1 MVKDLS
7 PVCLNCGF
15 NIKYYD
21 PTWPPLRRRPSPDLS
36 LMNGEMKTIFNIWTE
51 QTFTSL
57 EWINPI
63 LHESGVQE
71 KTSVRR
77 ENKLPTVWFTVRT
90 DQILLWK

>member
-36 LMNGEMKTIFNIWTE
+36 LMNGEMKTIFNI
-51 QTFTSL
+51 
-57 EWINPI
+57 
-63 LHESGVQE
+63 
-71 KTSVRR
+71 
-77 ENKLPTVWFTVRT
+77 
-90 DQILLWK
+90 